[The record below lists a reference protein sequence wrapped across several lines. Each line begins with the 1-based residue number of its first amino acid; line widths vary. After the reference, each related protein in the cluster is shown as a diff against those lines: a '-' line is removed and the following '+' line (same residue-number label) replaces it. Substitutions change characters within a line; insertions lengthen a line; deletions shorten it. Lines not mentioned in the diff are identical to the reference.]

1 MQTIKVPDSLSDMTL
16 KHLPFV
22 LAIGKMH
29 NDKQSI
35 EDLKPHE
42 VTDLNALF
50 FGTELDYF
58 DKFTTQ
64 SNLELLSNII
74 ASCNRR
80 KPESI
85 RPFIEVDGKKYV
97 WQSDYSKQ
105 PVSFHRDIAR
115 LKIEEH
121 PVEMIGFCYVE
132 EGMHY
137 NTLDKTT
144 KVVVN
149 DRRERVK
156 ILEPHFNL
164 AQYLD
169 LHAFFLESYPVLRLS
184 SLQNQLSK
192 IKNHQPSH
200 ASRNRLNGRIQ

>member
-1 MQTIKVPDSLSDMTL
+1 METIKVPESLSHMTL

-29 NDKQSI
+29 NDKQTI

-50 FGTELDYF
+50 FNTELDYF
-58 DKFTTQ
+58 DKFTYQ

-74 ASCNRR
+74 AACNKR
-80 KPESI
+80 KVENI
-85 RPFIEVDGKKYV
+85 RPEIIIEGKSYV

-115 LKIEEH
+115 VNIEEH
-121 PVEMIGFCYVE
+121 PADLIGFCYIE
-132 EGMHY
+132 KGMHY
-137 NTLDKTT
+137 NTLDTQT
-144 KVVVN
+144 KVVLN

-156 ILEPHFNL
+156 ALEPHFNL

-169 LHAFFLESYPVLRLS
+169 LNAFFLESYPVLHLS
-184 SLQNQLSK
+184 YLQSQLSK
-192 IKNHQPSH
+192 TKSH
-200 ASRNRLNGRIQ
+200 RKHRVK